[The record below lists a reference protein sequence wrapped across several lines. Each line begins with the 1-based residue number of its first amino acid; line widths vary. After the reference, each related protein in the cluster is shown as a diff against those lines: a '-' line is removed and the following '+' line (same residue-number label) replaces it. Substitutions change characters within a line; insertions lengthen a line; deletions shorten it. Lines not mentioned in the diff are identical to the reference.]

1 MTAERLHKALVKRYN
16 LEPLLPKGLKVK
28 LPHSKEE
35 VMLAVHCA
43 KAAVGNLLADP
54 RFDDD
59 SFLWFDNDPL
69 AGPPEIWSEIGDV
82 NISNACQETHKALM
96 TPRPHNNCGRRR
108 VLCPFIFYLDGCVTG
123 QYQNHAIEILKFT
136 LGMFKGNIRN
146 KKWASRNLETVKRAM
161 DQQKEQG
168 RTEHP

>member
-1 MTAERLHKALVKRYN
+1 MHRINKEGASLSLFDNAMKWRRDHSKETHSKEDRVMTAERLHKALVKPHN
-16 LEPLLPKGLKVK
+16 LEPLLPRGLKVK

-54 RFDDD
+54 RLDDD

-69 AGPPEIWSEIGDV
+69 AGPPEIGLEIGDV
-82 NISNACQETHKALM
+82 NTSHAHWETYKALIA
-96 TPRPHNNCGRRR
+96 PRPYTNCGRRR

-123 QYQNHAIEILKFT
+123 HYISEPPN
-136 LGMFKGNIRN
+136 
-146 KKWASRNLETVKRAM
+146 
-161 DQQKEQG
+161 
-168 RTEHP
+168 